1 MFDAKLEKILQSAE
15 TPEGRRPEGVGAD
28 SGAPTSGHP
37 ISSEVAAKP
46 AKRRNITIGY
56 KIRVVETIKSLRS
69 DEGGPSIGAY
79 LRKEGLYYS
88 IVRKWELQYDRGA
101 LTGAQTKAKAKTVA
115 TNNELQKLRR
125 KLASTE
131 KELEKA
137 RFLIDFQK
145 KISWM
150 LGIDQPEIDDKTLEI
165 KSPKKPKSTA

>member
-15 TPEGRRPEGVGAD
+15 TPEGRRPEEVGAD
-28 SGAPTSGHP
+28 SGARFSGHQG
-37 ISSEVAAKP
+37 STEVTPKP
-46 AKRRNITIGY
+46 AKRRNLTIGY
-56 KIRVVETIKSLRS
+56 KIRIVETIKTLRT
-69 DEGGPSIGAY
+69 EGGSSIGAY
-79 LRKEGLYYS
+79 IRKEGLYYS

-101 LTGAQTKAKAKTVA
+101 LTGAQTKAKAKTAA

-137 RFLIDFQK
+137 RFLIAFQK
-145 KISWM
+145 KISLM
-150 LGIDQPEIDDKTLEI
+150 LGIDQPEIDDETLEI